1 MATTTAKPARSK
13 IVERVM
19 EGPDGRQHRLQ
30 INLGESPASWL
41 FARRRLSRRQYEA
54 AEQIRADWER
64 AGMSARVTMN
74 WDVSASLARS
84 SRGRHAPDP
93 SLTQISA
100 RDRLNG
106 ALGAAGPGLCD
117 ILWRVICACEGLAAA
132 ERALGWPSRAGKLV
146 LGFALDRVAD
156 YYRLG

>member
-1 MATTTAKPARSK
+1 MATTARLSGSN
-13 IVERVM
+13 IVERM
-19 EGPDGRQHRLQ
+19 IAGPDGREHRLQ

-41 FARRRLSRRQYEA
+41 FARKRLSRRQYDA
-54 AEQIRADWER
+54 AEQIRTDWER
-64 AGMSARVTMN
+64 AGMAARVTMN
-74 WDVSASLARS
+74 WDVSASLSRS

-93 SLTQISA
+93 TLAQLSA

-106 ALGAAGPGLCD
+106 ALSAAGPGLCD
-117 ILWRVICACEGLAAA
+117 ILWRVICACEGLGAA
-132 ERALGWPSRAGKLV
+132 EHALGWPSRAGKLV

>member
-1 MATTTAKPARSK
+1 MAKSAENN
-13 IVERVM
+13 IVERLI
-19 EGPDGRQHRLQ
+19 EGPDGREHRLQ

-41 FARRRLSRRQYEA
+41 FARKRLSRRQYEA
-54 AEQIRADWER
+54 AEQIRTDWER
-64 AGMSARVTMN
+64 AGMAARVTMN
-74 WDVSASLARS
+74 WDVSSSLSRS

-93 SLTQISA
+93 SLAQLSA

-117 ILWRVICACEGLAAA
+117 VLWRVICACEGLAAA